1 MPRPLSSFGSSK
13 IHSTVARMATR
24 SSFRERAA
32 LKGRDRVAAASP
44 ARSALQNL
52 RKLAQRSARPFG
64 LARDRWCKSAFE
76 PDARQ
81 AASAFVARHVALP
94 GSARISRWKG
104 PLIVARRC
112 LVAQRDVQLRGCPEC
127 AYGIFALVQRAHAFD
142 FDSDRVLQGRA
153 NGARRACASS
163 FAQHA
168 VGSLSRIQLD
178 GLQQLLPRSLIS
190 SSCLGGHQYGFLA
203 HGPGSTIRRGRDYR
217 GQSR

>member
-1 MPRPLSSFGSSK
+1 
-13 IHSTVARMATR
+13 MATR
-24 SSFRERAA
+24 SSFGQRPA
-32 LKGRDRVAAASP
+32 LKGRGRVAAASP

-76 PDARQ
+76 PQARQ
-81 AASAFVARHVALP
+81 TAGAIVAPHVALP
-94 GSARISRWKG
+94 GPARISRWRG

-163 FAQHA
+163 LAQHA
-168 VGSLSRIQLD
+168 VGSLSGIQLD
-178 GLQQLLPRSLIS
+178 GLQQLLPRSMIS
-190 SSCLGGHQYGFLA
+190 FSCLGGHQCGFLA
-203 HGPGSTIRRGRDYR
+203 HCPDRRSGAGETIADRADERQSDGS
-217 GQSR
+217 

>member
-1 MPRPLSSFGSSK
+1 
-13 IHSTVARMATR
+13 MATR
-24 SSFRERAA
+24 SSFGQRPA
-32 LKGRDRVAAASP
+32 LKGRGRVAAASP

-76 PDARQ
+76 PQARQ
-81 AASAFVARHVALP
+81 TAASAFVAPRFALP
-94 GSARISRWKG
+94 GSARISRWRG

-163 FAQHA
+163 LAQHA
-168 VGSLSRIQLD
+168 VGSLSGIQLD
-178 GLQQLLPRSLIS
+178 GLQQLLPRSMIS
-190 SSCLGGHQYGFLA
+190 FSCLGGHQCGFLA
-203 HGPGSTIRRGRDYR
+203 HCPDRRSGAGETIADRADERQSDGS
-217 GQSR
+217 

>member
-1 MPRPLSSFGSSK
+1 
-13 IHSTVARMATR
+13 MATR

-32 LKGRDRVAAASP
+32 LKGRGRVAAASP

-76 PDARQ
+76 PEARQ
-81 AASAFVARHVALP
+81 TAASVFAAPHFALA
-94 GSARISRWKG
+94 GSAGISRWGG

-163 FAQHA
+163 LAQHA
-168 VGSLSRIQLD
+168 VGSLSGIQLD
-178 GLQQLLPRSLIS
+178 GLQQLLPRSMIS
-190 SSCLGGHQYGFLA
+190 FSCLGGHQCGFLA
-203 HGPGSTIRRGRDYR
+203 HCPDRRSGAGETIADRADERQSDGS
-217 GQSR
+217 